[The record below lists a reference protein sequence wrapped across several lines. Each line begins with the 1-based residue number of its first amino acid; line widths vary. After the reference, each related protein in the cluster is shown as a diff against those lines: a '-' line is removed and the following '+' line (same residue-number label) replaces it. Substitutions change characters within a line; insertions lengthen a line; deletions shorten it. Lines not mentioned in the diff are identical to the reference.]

1 MLVININNNFLY
13 NATWYTRKN
22 VLILSYVRNVSCVT
36 SYLKCSQYISK
47 FVFKIK
53 LDVWS
58 ELLAQWSSILL
69 YIRLAGSIIAQV
81 IYLSPRFSKK
91 KWGYVLPPVRPSVRT
106 FRPSVRLSCSETH
119 SYSLELGPSNFGI
132 WLLCALG
139 CARRSQNLIHPRWPW
154 WWGQRSNIKK

>member
-1 MLVININNNFLY
+1 MLVINIHHHIWY
-13 NATWYTRKN
+13 NATCYTRPN

-53 LDVWS
+53 LDVGS

-81 IYLSPRFSKK
+81 IYLSPRFSKEK
-91 KWGYVLPPVRPSVRT
+91 VGIMYYRPSVRPSVR
-106 FRPSVRLSCSETH
+106 SVRLSVCPVLKLPPTV
-119 SYSLELGPSNFGI
+119 LELGPSNVGI
-132 WLLCALG
+132 WLVCALG
-139 CARRSQNLIHPRWPW
+139 CARRSQNLSTPADLEGGVK
-154 WWGQRSNIKK
+154 GQI